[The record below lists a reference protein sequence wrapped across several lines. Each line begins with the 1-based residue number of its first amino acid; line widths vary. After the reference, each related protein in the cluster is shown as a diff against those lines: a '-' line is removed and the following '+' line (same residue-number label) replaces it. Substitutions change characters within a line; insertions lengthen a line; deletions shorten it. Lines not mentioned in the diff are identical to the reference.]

1 MIKNVKHLN
10 DQDVT
15 SRRGEGGDLITHS
28 RRMTRFPYI
37 FAVFVFDIS

>member
-1 MIKNVKHLN
+1 MIKNVKHLD

-15 SRRGEGGDLITHS
+15 SRRVGDLITHI

-37 FAVFVFDIS
+37 FAVFVINIS